1 MQDADRLVPD
11 SSTQISQGSGLRPD
25 PHQPAI
31 GEREQ
36 RIRARAHEIWE
47 AEGRPSDRAEAHWQ
61 RAEQEIAADTSDYVM
76 QKGEKTPG
84 KPGAKRSAPK

>member
-1 MQDADRLVPD
+1 MQDTDNLVPD
-11 SSTQISQGSGLRPD
+11 SSNQISQGTGLRSD

-61 RAEQEIAADTSDYVM
+61 QAEQELSADSSDYVL
-76 QKGEKTPG
+76 QGNGTPKTKPRAKGV
-84 KPGAKRSAPK
+84 APK